1 MNMKIGQE
9 RFLGGDFLR
18 MRKSIEI
25 NILKKSCINKEVCT
39 IIFILKLRNPLS

>member
-1 MNMKIGQE
+1 MKIGQE

-25 NILKKSCINKEVCT
+25 NILKILFIKKEVCT
-39 IIFILKLRNPLS
+39 IIFTHKLRNPLS